1 MAGRRSSGFG
11 VGLFHLAYSDMVGE
25 GLGGECS
32 MAEDDGVVALERDH
46 GGFDAVIGWAG
57 VDDQVDP
64 VTEFLDDV
72 CRRGRADTP
81 EPVGARRSDGH
92 AGCRDQGS
100 GDRVRRTP
108 DADGRATAGDRI
120 RHDLGLG
127 QHHREGSGPERS
139 RKPGGDRGKPA
150 FDECVGHGDTVDV
163 DDQRIRCRSAL
174 GLEHTGDCVGIK
186 CVAAEAVDRLGR
198 DRDEPPLCERGA
210 RLDDER
216 IIDRR
221 RVDRDEA
228 GGLGHQ
234 GVESR
239 KGRRRALR
247 APCGSRTA
255 GPGSASR
262 RASCGAS
269 TR

>member
-1 MAGRRSSGFG
+1 
-11 VGLFHLAYSDMVGE
+11 MVGE

-46 GGFDAVIGWAG
+46 GGFDAVVGWAG

-81 EPVGARRSDGH
+81 ERLALGAATGTPD
-92 AGCRDQGS
+92 AVI
-100 GDRVRRTP
+100 RVRRPGAPDT

-150 FDECVGHGDTVDV
+150 
-163 DDQRIRCRSAL
+163 R
-174 GLEHTGDCVGIK
+174 
-186 CVAAEAVDRLGR
+186 
-198 DRDEPPLCERGA
+198 
-210 RLDDER
+210 
-216 IIDRR
+216 
-221 RVDRDEA
+221 
-228 GGLGHQ
+228 
-234 GVESR
+234 
-239 KGRRRALR
+239 
-247 APCGSRTA
+247 
-255 GPGSASR
+255 
-262 RASCGAS
+262 
-269 TR
+269 